1 MRIVIVDDHPVVR
14 QGVQQTLSMQE
25 DMQVVGVAGSC
36 SEGVDVIVSLKPDV
50 AILDMKIPGGSGL
63 EIIRKVR
70 NEVPEC
76 RFVILVA
83 GQGKIPTS
91 GQTFSPLSDKI
102 VPTLGQ

>member
-25 DMQVVGVAGSC
+25 DMQVVGIAGSY

-76 RFVILVA
+76 RFVIL
-83 GQGKIPTS
+83 TS
-91 GQTFSPLSDKI
+91 YASPQNISGA
-102 VPTLGQ
+102 VS